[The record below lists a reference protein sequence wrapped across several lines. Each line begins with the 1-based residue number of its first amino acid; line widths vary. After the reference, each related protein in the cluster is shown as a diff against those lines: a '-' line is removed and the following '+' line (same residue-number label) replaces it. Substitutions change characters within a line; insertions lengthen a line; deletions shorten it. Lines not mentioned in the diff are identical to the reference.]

1 MYSGYNKIFNVN
13 IENVYIKKHRYK
25 YILLQIRQYID
36 IIYQK
41 IFLVVVCEG
50 MECSVLRYLA
60 SQAIKAPIL

>member
-25 YILLQIRQYID
+25 YILLQRRQYIN

-41 IFLVVVCEG
+41 IFFVVVC
-50 MECSVLRYLA
+50 
-60 SQAIKAPIL
+60 